1 MSKKDICLESL
12 SANMYKKKNKKV
24 LIFGEDVECK
34 LEVLE
39 EESMSKEEKKLE
51 KEAERELA
59 KEVRKKEKEEKKLE
73 KEAERYEAR
82 ELAKEA
88 RKKEKEEKKLEKE
101 AERYK
106 ERELAKEAK
115 KQEKEAAKKE
125 RKKMRKNKKLQE
137 GLPENIIQIEVEDSL
152 KECVDRFHRTNER
165 APNLDELNNMF
176 KEIYG

>member
-12 SANMYKKKNKKV
+12 NANMYKKKNKRV

-39 EESMSKEEKKLE
+39 EESVS
-51 KEAERELA
+51 
-59 KEVRKKEKEEKKLE
+59 KEEKKLE

-88 RKKEKEEKKLEKE
+88 KKQEKEEKKLEKE
-101 AERYK
+101 AE
-106 ERELAKEAK
+106 KEAK
-115 KQEKEAAKKE
+115 KQEIEAAKKE
-125 RKKMRKNKKLQE
+125 RKKIRKNKKLQE
-137 GLPENIIQIEVEDSL
+137 GLSENIIQIEVEDSL
-152 KECVDRFHRTNER
+152 KECVERFHRTNER